1 VIDDAKDGSQIVRD
15 LQCEKKKKILSI
27 DFFSKFHGT
36 PDRLIEDDRLLMT
49 DYRLQITDYR

>member
-49 DYRLQITDYR
+49 DYRLQITD